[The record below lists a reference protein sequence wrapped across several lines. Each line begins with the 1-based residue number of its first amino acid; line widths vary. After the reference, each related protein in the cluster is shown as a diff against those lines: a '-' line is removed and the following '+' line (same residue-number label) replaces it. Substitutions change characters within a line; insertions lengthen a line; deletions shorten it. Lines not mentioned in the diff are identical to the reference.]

1 MHDPILELQVVRPTT
16 EQQFD
21 EQTKLCR
28 QRFLW
33 KTINHGSPWHF
44 MQSSLITEQ
53 IFEKTQRIQHD
64 EENTIPQSLVK
75 ILPPQFI
82 DLVNETV
89 TGLIQLKSVGTK
101 PEELSTSE
109 ALALYDEEIAL
120 LRALML
126 KKNHDYGEAW
136 RDMRPTSFTDLILV
150 KLIRIHQIEKHLG
163 KTLVSEGIDAGYQ
176 DIVNYSIFALIRM
189 SEHINCQQ

>member
-1 MHDPILELQVVRPTT
+1 
-16 EQQFD
+16 
-21 EQTKLCR
+21 
-28 QRFLW
+28 
-33 KTINHGSPWHF
+33 